1 MEKMIKK
8 VNRKMT
14 ELAIR
19 AKIALDNKRGASGV
33 DIAVA
38 ILISVVIGA
47 LLLAGLYLLFDQT
60 VLPTLKQKIEGMFNY
75 SGTAGS

>member
-1 MEKMIKK
+1 
-8 VNRKMT
+8 MT

-19 AKIALDNKRGASGV
+19 AKIALDNKRVVSNV

-47 LLLAGLYLLFDQT
+47 LLLAC
-60 VLPTLKQKIEGMFNY
+60 VCIY
-75 SGTAGS
+75 SLVKPFCQP